1 MNNDTSRKDTKVVVN
16 KNKIKQSALCCIYC
30 GKSYKAKLVLDKHLV
45 LCEVSNKTK
54 SQTNNEDETIIPSQK
69 QMYQIIIELAL
80 KCSKLENK
88 VNELTR
94 HISKKIN
101 KINIIDYLNNNI
113 SMKPTIL
120 FDNINEIITVE
131 QSDIEYLFHNSFIET
146 LNTIMSRTICQKNND
161 ENSQQLPIATFVE
174 KPNTIYIYTNDVTKN
189 DNTPSWMIAPRE
201 KIIRFLNIIQL
212 KISKSLSEWR
222 KKNVQTLNE
231 NDSQSILYDKTF
243 SKLIG
248 IEFKIDGTYNKFY
261 NNIYHKIKKELNV
274 GLIE

>member
-1 MNNDTSRKDTKVVVN
+1 MNNETSRKDTKVVVN

-30 GKSYKAKLVLDKHLV
+30 GKSYKTKLVLDKHLV
-45 LCEVSNKTK
+45 LCEVSNKLK
-54 SQTNNEDETIIPSQK
+54 SQPNNEDETIIPSQK

-80 KCSKLENK
+80 KCSRLESK

-101 KINIIDYLNNNI
+101 KINIIDYLNNNSSI
-113 SMKPTIL
+113 KPTIL

-146 LNTIMSRTICQKNND
+146 LNTILLRSI
-161 ENSQQLPIATFVE
+161 SQQVPIITFVE
-174 KPNTIYIYTNDVTKN
+174 KPNIIYIYTNDVTKN
-189 DNTPSWMIAPRE
+189 DNNPSWIIAPRE
-201 KIIRFLNIIQL
+201 KITRFLNTMQL

-222 KKNVQTLNE
+222 KKNAQILNE
-231 NDSQSILYDKTF
+231 NDGQSILYDKTF

-274 GLIE
+274 GVVE